1 MKDTQLYAQIL
12 GIASPWSVD
21 SVELVLADQKVSI
34 KVSFNEG
41 FDFVC
46 PVCGQRSP
54 RYDKVRRQ
62 WRHLD
67 TCQLQTTIQADVPRV
82 DCEAHGVRQ
91 VAVPWAE
98 SGSRFTLLYEWLV
111 IQWLQQATVSAV
123 AKQMNLDWD
132 SVHAIQRRAVERGL
146 SRREA
151 LSPENI
157 TIDETSEK
165 KGHHYLTI
173 VSEGSR
179 VLYVAEGR
187 EMESIDGFWKTI
199 PHAALQGIKSVCVD
213 LWKAYSSSVLSHVPE
228 GKLKLCLDRFH
239 VAGYFGEAMNEVRKS
254 EHRELMADGDETLKG
269 LKYDLLK
276 TSTKIDNRSRRGF
289 LEIARSTLKTARA
302 WAIKETAHLLWN
314 FLYIGV
320 AERGWKRLISWMK
333 RSRLKPMTELA
344 RSIEKHLWMIL
355 NAIRLKV
362 NSGCA
367 ESNNSRIQKIK
378 KMACGFR
385 NTENFKNSIYF
396 HLGNLDMMPRAIPT

>member
-21 SVELVLADQKVSI
+21 SVALELASQNVAI
-34 KVSFNEG
+34 KASFNEG
-41 FDFVC
+41 FKFVC
-46 PVCGQRSP
+46 PVCSQPAP

-67 TCQLQTTIQADVPRV
+67 TCQLQTIIQADVPRV
-82 DCEAHGVRQ
+82 DCKEHGVRQ
-91 VAVPWAE
+91 VAVAWAE
-98 SGSRFTLLYEWLV
+98 SGSRFTLLFEWLV
-111 IQWLQQATVSAV
+111 IQWLQQATISAV
-123 AKQMNLDWD
+123 AKQMDLDWD
-132 SVHAIQRRAVERGL
+132 SVHSIQRRAVERGL
-146 SRREA
+146 ARREA
-151 LSPENI
+151 QSPENL

-165 KGHHYLTI
+165 KGHNYLTI

-187 EMESIDGFWKTI
+187 EKESIDGFWKTL
-199 PHAALQGIKSVCVD
+199 PHAALQGIQSVCVD
-213 LWKAYSSSVLSHVPE
+213 LWKAYSSSVLAHVPE
-228 GKLKLCLDRFH
+228 GKQKLCLDRFH

-254 EHRELMADGDETLKG
+254 EHRELLADGDETLKG

-276 TSTKIDNRSRRGF
+276 TSANIDNRSRRGF

-302 WAIKETAHLLWN
+302 WAIKETAHLLWK
-314 FLYIGV
+314 FLYVG
-320 AERGWKRLISWMK
+320 AAKRGWERPSGWMK
-333 RSRLKPMTELA
+333 RSRLKPMMELA

-367 ESNNSRIQKIK
+367 ESNNSRIQKVK

-385 NTENFKNSIYF
+385 NTENFKNAIYF
-396 HLGNLDMMPRAIPT
+396 HLGGLDMMPRSLPT